1 MGSRWYQRLR
11 SAYRPLKI
19 RILLVGESPPDPG
32 SSARR
37 FFYSP
42 VLGADNLYRGVST
55 ALYGRERGFD
65 VTRKVDNLARMK
77 RDGVWLVDAVNTPV
91 NLKTPAERKRA
102 IRDGVP
108 ELVRQVKKAAPGLGV
123 IICHGLVYRECATA
137 LREAKICVLHD
148 EALPFPLGN
157 TRARFVAG
165 MHRALARTARRKIE
179 IAESDERT

>member
-1 MGSRWYQRLR
+1 MGSHWYQKLR

-19 RILLVGESPPDPG
+19 RILLIGESPPDPR
-32 SSARR
+32 SSERR

-42 VLGADNLYRGVST
+42 VLKADNLYRGVAM

-65 VTRKVDNLARMK
+65 VTRKIDNLARMK
-77 RDGVWLVDAVNTPV
+77 LDGVWLVDAVNTPI
-91 NLKTPAERKRA
+91 NLKAPAERKQA

-108 ELVRQVKKAAPGLGV
+108 DLVKQVKKAAPSLGV
-123 IICHGLVYRECATA
+123 IICHGLVYRECANA
-137 LREAKICVLHD
+137 LRAAQISVLHD

-165 MHRALARTARRKIE
+165 ARHALARAARR
-179 IAESDERT
+179 